1 LAKVQDKLTL
11 EIILSLNKTYTEV
24 EAGNIRQIIIFA
36 LETVIDVRI
45 VLGWSYT
52 YAFFIKEDGPRNLF
66 EHSQKLVEEIAEK
79 LTLKSEQ
86 SLARLIVPAE
96 LNELQ
101 HLANAVLNQV
111 QEFEMYDNNNNN
123 MVENTQTKKKG

>member
-1 LAKVQDKLTL
+1 M
-11 EIILSLNKTYTEV
+11 
-24 EAGNIRQIIIFA
+24 
-36 LETVIDVRI
+36 
-45 VLGWSYT
+45 
-52 YAFFIKEDGPRNLF
+52 
-66 EHSQKLVEEIAEK
+66 
-79 LTLKSEQ
+79 
-86 SLARLIVPAE
+86 PAE